1 MIEDNFY
8 SRGGGVNGF
17 IKSILRYLLGDD
29 PIGVLEWLMDQELE
43 KDAAEIDT
51 DYIDVLALLLLKC
64 TRLYE
69 S

>member
-1 MIEDNFY
+1 M
-8 SRGGGVNGF
+8 NGF